1 MCQTALAKP
10 QSAAITMYGAGWAG
24 FGLHN
29 KSVTNN
35 AKSSN
40 APNKNTKM
48 RFTNLQIRAQTNELI
63 EEEMP

>member
-1 MCQTALAKP
+1 MCQTALANP
-10 QSAAITMYGAGWAG
+10 QSAAIMMYGAGCTG

-29 KSVTNN
+29 NSVTNN

-40 APNKNTKM
+40 APNKKTKI